1 MSSRFL
7 VAGGIALAA
16 LAAAV
21 FLSARPGDGAAL
33 SLSLVLGLALGF
45 AFQRSR
51 FCFFCHARD
60 FIERR
65 DPRGLLAIVLALA
78 IGAAGY
84 HFLFGA
90 WLPKPIPPRLPPDA
104 FIGPVSWVLAVAGLV
119 FGLGMAVSGSC
130 ISAHLYRL
138 GEGAPVAP
146 FALLGA
152 VIGLGLGFA
161 TWNPLYLLAVAGAP
175 SLWLPHFLGYG
186 GSLALQLAVLAAL
199 ALYLMRHLPAATA
212 ASAASPGSVGDRL
225 ARLFEGRWPY
235 WSGGAVVGV
244 IGFAIVLRLPPLGVT
259 AALSAAAREGGTALH
274 LLPQRL
280 EGLDLLKGCAT
291 LIQSGLLSPNL
302 MLILGIVAGG
312 FAGAIAARQFAPA
325 RPQPRDVSRGLL
337 GGVLLGWGATTA
349 LGCTIGTLLSGIM
362 AGAVSGWIFAVAAF
376 AGVWLGLLLLP
387 RVAPAL
393 APR

>member
-1 MSSRFL
+1 MALRFL
-7 VAGGIALAA
+7 VSGTVALATVI
-16 LAAAV
+16 AAWL
-21 FLSARPGDGAAL
+21 LSGRQGDGASLA
-33 SLSLVLGLALGF
+33 LSLVLGLALGL

-60 FIERR
+60 FIEKR
-65 DPRGLLAIVLALA
+65 DPRGLLAILLALA
-78 IGAAGY
+78 IGAIGY

-104 FIGPVSWVLAVAGLV
+104 FIGPVSWVLALAGIV

-138 GEGAPVAP
+138 GEGAPASP
-146 FALLGA
+146 FALIGA
-152 VIGLGLGFA
+152 VIGLGLGFL
-161 TWNPLYLLAVAGAP
+161 TWNSLYLIAIAGAP

-186 GSLALQLAVLAAL
+186 GSLLLQLAVLAML
-199 ALYLMRHLPAATA
+199 AIFLMRYLPATATA
-212 ASAASPGSVGDRL
+212 ARRPARGL
-225 ARLFEGRWPY
+225 AEFLLRLFEGRWPY
-235 WSGGAVVGV
+235 WTGGAIVGV

-259 AALSAAAREGGTALH
+259 AALSAAAREGGNALGA
-274 LLPQRL
+274 LPQRL

-302 MLILGIVAGG
+302 MLVLGIVLGG
-312 FAGAIAARQFAPA
+312 FVGGIGAGQFTPV
-325 RPQPRDVSRGLL
+325 RPQPRDMARGLL

-349 LGCTIGTLLSGIM
+349 LGCTIGTLLSGVM

-376 AGVWLGLLLLP
+376 AGVWLGLFILP
-387 RVAPAL
+387 RVAPVL

>member
-1 MSSRFL
+1 MSSRFP

-104 FIGPVSWVLAVAGLV
+104 FIGPVSWVLGLAGLV

-138 GEGAPVAP
+138 GEGAPASP
-146 FALLGA
+146 FALIGA
-152 VIGLGLGFA
+152 VIGLGLGFF
-161 TWNPLYLLAVAGAP
+161 TWNSLYLLAIAGAP

-186 GSLALQLAVLAAL
+186 GSLLLEIGILAAL
-199 ALYLMRHLPAATA
+199 ALWLMRYLPATVA
-212 ASAASPGSVGDRL
+212 AAPPPRSLGERL
-225 ARLFEGRWPY
+225 GRLFEGRWPY
-235 WSGGAVVGV
+235 WTGGVVVGV

-259 AALSAAAREGGTALH
+259 AALSAAAREGGNALGA
-274 LLPQRL
+274 LPQRL
-280 EGLDLLKGCAT
+280 EGLDILKGCAT

-302 MLILGIVAGG
+302 MLILGIVLGG
-312 FAGAIAARQFAPA
+312 LVGGIAARQFTPTM
-325 RPQPRDVSRGLL
+325 PQPRDVARGLI
-337 GGVLLGWGATTA
+337 GGTLLGWGATTA
-349 LGCTIGTLLSGIM
+349 LGCTVGTLLSGIM
-362 AGAVSGWIFAVAAF
+362 AGAVSGWIFAVTAF

>member
-1 MSSRFL
+1 MAPRFL
-7 VAGGIALAA
+7 VSAA
-16 LAAAV
+16 IAAV
-21 FLSARPGDGAAL
+21 AIVAAFLLSGRQGDGASL
-33 SLSLVLGLALGF
+33 SLSLTLGLVLGF

-60 FIERR
+60 FIEQR
-65 DPRGLLAIVLALA
+65 DPRGLLAILLALA
-78 IGAAGY
+78 IGAIGY

-138 GEGAPVAP
+138 GEGAPASP
-146 FALLGA
+146 FALIGA
-152 VIGLGLGFA
+152 LVGLGLGFV
-161 TWNPLYLLAVAGAP
+161 TWNSLYLLAIAGAP
-175 SLWLPHFLGYG
+175 SFWLPHFLGYG
-186 GSLALQLAVLAAL
+186 GSLALQLGVLAAV
-199 ALYLMRHLPAATA
+199 AFYLMRFLPANA
-212 ASAASPGSVGDRL
+212 SVGGVMAGGAGPRL
-225 ARLFEGRWPY
+225 RRLFEGRWPY
-235 WSGGAVVGV
+235 WSGGVVVGV

-259 AALSAAAREGGTALH
+259 AALSAAAREGGKAVGA
-274 LLPQRL
+274 LPQRL
-280 EGLDLLKGCAT
+280 EGLDILKGCAT

-312 FAGAIAARQFAPA
+312 FVGGIAARQFTPAAP
-325 RPQPRDVSRGLL
+325 RPRDIARGLT

-362 AGAVSGWIFAVAAF
+362 AGAVSGWIFAVTAF
-376 AGVWLGLLLLP
+376 AGVWLGLFLLP
-387 RVAPAL
+387 RVAPVL

>member
-104 FIGPVSWVLAVAGLV
+104 FIGPVSWVLGLAGLV

-138 GEGAPVAP
+138 GEGAPASP
-146 FALLGA
+146 FALIGA
-152 VIGLGLGFA
+152 VVGLGLGFF
-161 TWNPLYLLAVAGAP
+161 TWNSLYLLAIAGAP

-186 GSLALQLAVLAAL
+186 GSLLLEIGILAAL
-199 ALYLMRHLPAATA
+199 ALWLMRYLPATA
-212 ASAASPGSVGDRL
+212 EAALPARSLGERL
-225 ARLFEGRWPY
+225 GRLFEGRWPY
-235 WSGGAVVGV
+235 WTGGVVVGV

-259 AALSAAAREGGTALH
+259 AALSAAAREGGNALGA
-274 LLPQRL
+274 LPQRL
-280 EGLDLLKGCAT
+280 EGLDILKGCAT

-302 MLILGIVAGG
+302 MLILGIVLGG
-312 FAGAIAARQFAPA
+312 FVGGIAARQFTPTM
-325 RPQPRDVSRGLL
+325 PQPRDVARGLI
-337 GGVLLGWGATTA
+337 GGTLLGWGATTA

-362 AGAVSGWIFAVAAF
+362 AGAVSGWIFAVTAF

>member
-7 VAGGIALAA
+7 VAGGIVLVA

-33 SLSLVLGLALGF
+33 ALSLVLGLALGF

-60 FIERR
+60 FIELR

-104 FIGPVSWVLAVAGLV
+104 FIGPVSWVLALAGLV

-138 GEGAPVAP
+138 GEGAPAAP
-146 FALLGA
+146 FALAGA
-152 VIGLGLGFA
+152 MLGLGLGFV
-161 TWNPLYLLAVAGAP
+161 TWNPLYLLAVAEAP

-186 GSLALQLAVLAAL
+186 GSLLLEIGILAAL
-199 ALYLMRHLPAATA
+199 ALWLMRYLPATSPA
-212 ASAASPGSVGDRL
+212 APPARNLTERL
-225 ARLFEGRWPY
+225 GRLFEGRWPY
-235 WSGGAVVGV
+235 WTGGVVVGV

-259 AALSAAAREGGTALH
+259 AALSAAAREGGTALGA
-274 LLPQRL
+274 LPQRL
-280 EGLDLLKGCAT
+280 EGLDVLKGCAT

-312 FAGAIAARQFAPA
+312 FAGGIAARQFTPA
-325 RPQPRDVSRGLL
+325 VPQSRDVARGLI
-337 GGVLLGWGATTA
+337 GGTLLGWGATTA

-362 AGAVSGWIFAVAAF
+362 AGAVSGWVFAVAAF
-376 AGVWLGLLLLP
+376 AGVWLGLFLLP
-387 RVAPAL
+387 RVAPVL

>member
-1 MSSRFL
+1 MALRF
-7 VAGGIALAA
+7 VIAGALTLATLIAA
-16 LAAAV
+16 
-21 FLSARPGDGAAL
+21 FLLSGRQGDGAAL
-33 SLSLVLGLALGF
+33 SLSLMLGLVLGF

-60 FIERR
+60 FIEQR
-65 DPRGLLAIVLALA
+65 DPRGLLAILLALA
-78 IGAAGY
+78 IGAIGY

-90 WLPKPIPPRLPPDA
+90 FLPKPIAPRLPPDA

-119 FGLGMAVSGSC
+119 FGIGMAISGSC

-138 GEGAPVAP
+138 GEGAPASP
-146 FALLGA
+146 FALIGA
-152 VIGLGLGFA
+152 VIGLGLGFV
-161 TWNPLYLLAVAGAP
+161 TWNSLYLLAVAGAP
-175 SLWLPHFLGYG
+175 SFWLPHFLGYG
-186 GSLALQLAVLAAL
+186 GSLVLQLAVLAAV
-199 ALYLMRHLPAATA
+199 AIFLMRYLPAVASAGVTA
-212 ASAASPGSVGDRL
+212 AGLGPRL
-225 ARLFEGRWPY
+225 RRLFEGRWPY
-235 WSGGAVVGV
+235 WTGGVVVGV

-259 AALSAAAREGGTALH
+259 AALSAAARESGNAIGA
-274 LLPQRL
+274 LPQRL
-280 EGLDLLKGCAT
+280 EGLDILKGCAT

-312 FAGAIAARQFAPA
+312 FVGGIAARQFTPTL
-325 RPQPRDVSRGLL
+325 PQPRDIARGLT

-362 AGAVSGWIFAVAAF
+362 AGAVSGWIFAVTAF

-387 RVAPAL
+387 RVAPVL